1 VPVLIDE
8 FDYADKLLGL
18 TDNTKREAQAG
29 HSDQA
34 AGEQWLTQLQVGLF
48 FAAIQMFIAVARKP
62 G

>member
-1 VPVLIDE
+1 LRRQAP
-8 FDYADKLLGL
+8 GPHGQH
-18 TDNTKREAQAG
+18 KREAQAG